1 MCEDTLGIQ
10 PRQGTGRRNG
20 VHTAFKMLSPDKET
34 QPGHS
39 GIHLDVD
46 PQRSTAFLRLCA
58 VFLSLGH
65 GGHRLCDVVG
75 NELRHHFRRRV
86 PQN

>member
-46 PQRSTAFLRLCA
+46 PAA
-58 VFLSLGH
+58 
-65 GGHRLCDVVG
+65 
-75 NELRHHFRRRV
+75 FRRISAASALYSSALAMADTACV
-86 PQN
+86 SGKK